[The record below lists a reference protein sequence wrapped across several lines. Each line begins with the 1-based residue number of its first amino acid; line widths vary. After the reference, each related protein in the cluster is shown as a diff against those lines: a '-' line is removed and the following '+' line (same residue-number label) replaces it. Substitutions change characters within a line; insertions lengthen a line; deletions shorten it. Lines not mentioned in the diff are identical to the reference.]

1 VLYKEVKND
10 RKYFWTSH
18 SKYKLVQYGLGPS
31 VIKRVIRRPDR
42 VEEGIAPDTVAV
54 MKDRSTKSQEKEVW
68 VMYQK
73 EFKNQP
79 CLPAGRKSK
88 IKNTNLT
95 NTIEGERRSSTG
107 RIKIISAWIY
117 PGKTK
122 KGKEIFI
129 PDDVLEELQKFSE
142 LITV

>member
-1 VLYKEVKND
+1 MLYKEVKND

-42 VEEGIAPDTVAV
+42 VEEGIAPETVAV

-68 VMYQK
+68 VMYQR
-73 EFKNQP
+73 EV
-79 CLPAGRKSK
+79 KSK
-88 IKNTNLT
+88 NLKVKSED
-95 NTIEGERRSSTG
+95 NFSTG